1 MTDRILESVKK
12 VLGIAPEYLV
22 FDQDIVMHIN
32 SAFSV
37 LHQLGVGPDEPFM
50 IEDETA
56 TWTEFLGTERGV
68 NSVKSYVYLRVRLLF
83 DPPATSFS
91 LGAMEKQIEELG
103 WRISTYMDGVR
114 HPYVEPVVETEE
126 EVVW

>member
-12 VLGIAPEYLV
+12 VLGIAPEYLA

-83 DPPATSFS
+83 DPPATSFA

-114 HPYVEPVVETEE
+114 HPYVEPVVETE
-126 EVVW
+126 

>member
-12 VLGIAPEYLV
+12 VLGIAPEYLT

-83 DPPATSFS
+83 DPPATSFA

-103 WRISTYMDGVR
+103 WRISTYMEGVR

>member
-12 VLGIAPEYLV
+12 VLGIAPEYLA

-37 LHQLGVGPDEPFM
+37 LHQLGVGHDEPFM

-83 DPPATSFS
+83 DPPATSFA

-103 WRISTYMDGVR
+103 WRISTYMEGVR

>member
-12 VLGIAPEYLV
+12 VLGIAPEYLA

-83 DPPATSFS
+83 DPPATSFA

-103 WRISTYMDGVR
+103 WRISTYMEGVR

>member
-12 VLGIAPEYLV
+12 VLGIAPEYLA
-22 FDQDIVMHIN
+22 FDQDIMMHIN
-32 SAFSV
+32 SVFSV

-68 NSVKSYVYLRVRLLF
+68 NSIKSYVYLRVRLLF
-83 DPPATSFS
+83 DPPATSFV

-103 WRISTYMDGVR
+103 WRISTYMEGVR

-126 EVVW
+126 EFVW

>member
-12 VLGIAPEYLV
+12 VLGLAPDYHA
-22 FDQDIVMHIN
+22 FDADIMMHIN

-68 NSVKSYVYLRVRLLF
+68 NSVKSYVYLQVRLLF
-83 DPPATSFS
+83 DPPATSFA

-103 WRISTYMDGVR
+103 WRISTYMEGIR

>member
-12 VLGIAPEYLV
+12 VLGIAPEYLA
-22 FDQDIVMHIN
+22 FDQDIMMHIN
-32 SAFSV
+32 SVFSV

-68 NSVKSYVYLRVRLLF
+68 NSIKSYVYLRVRLLF
-83 DPPATSFS
+83 DPPATSFV
-91 LGAMEKQIEELG
+91 LDAMEKQIEELG
-103 WRISTYMDGVR
+103 WRISTYMEGVR
-114 HPYVEPVVETEE
+114 RPYVEPVIETE
-126 EVVW
+126 

>member
-56 TWTEFLGTERGV
+56 IWTEFLGTERGV

-83 DPPATSFS
+83 DPPATSFA

>member
-12 VLGIAPEYLV
+12 VLGIAPEYLA

-50 IEDETA
+50 IAD
-56 TWTEFLGTERGV
+56 
-68 NSVKSYVYLRVRLLF
+68 
-83 DPPATSFS
+83 
-91 LGAMEKQIEELG
+91 
-103 WRISTYMDGVR
+103 
-114 HPYVEPVVETEE
+114 
-126 EVVW
+126 

>member
-12 VLGIAPEYLV
+12 VLGIAPEYLA
-22 FDQDIVMHIN
+22 FDQDVVMHIN

-83 DPPATSFS
+83 DPPATSFA

-103 WRISTYMDGVR
+103 WRISTYMEGIR
-114 HPYVEPVVETEE
+114 HPYVETEE

>member
-12 VLGIAPEYLV
+12 VLGIAPEYLA
-22 FDQDIVMHIN
+22 FDQDVVMHIN

-83 DPPATSFS
+83 DPPATSFA

-103 WRISTYMDGVR
+103 WRISTYMEGIR
-114 HPYVEPVVETEE
+114 HPYVETEE
-126 EVVW
+126 DVVW

>member
-12 VLGIAPEYLV
+12 VLGIAPEYLA

-68 NSVKSYVYLRVRLLF
+68 NAVKSYVYLRVRLLF
-83 DPPATSFS
+83 DPPATSFA

-103 WRISTYMDGVR
+103 WRISTYMEGVR

>member
-12 VLGIAPEYLV
+12 VLGIAPEYLA

-83 DPPATSFS
+83 DPPATSFA

-103 WRISTYMDGVR
+103 WRISTYMEGVR
-114 HPYVEPVVETEE
+114 HPYVEPVAETEE

>member
-12 VLGIAPEYLV
+12 VLGVAPEYLA

-83 DPPATSFS
+83 DPPATSFA
-91 LGAMEKQIEELG
+91 LAAMEKQIEELG
-103 WRISTYMDGVR
+103 WRISTYMEGVR

>member
-12 VLGIAPEYLV
+12 VLGIAPENLV

-37 LHQLGVGPDEPFM
+37 LHQLGVGPDEPFI

-56 TWTEFLGTERGV
+56 TWSEFLGTERGV

-83 DPPATSFS
+83 DPPATSFA

-103 WRISTYMDGVR
+103 WRISTYMEGVR

>member
-83 DPPATSFS
+83 DPPATSFA

-103 WRISTYMDGVR
+103 WRISTYMEGVR

>member
-12 VLGIAPEYLV
+12 VLGIAPEYIA

-37 LHQLGVGPDEPFM
+37 LHQLGVGPGEPFM

-83 DPPATSFS
+83 DPPATSFA

-103 WRISTYMDGVR
+103 WRISTYMEGVR
-114 HPYVEPVVETEE
+114 HPYVEPVVETE
-126 EVVW
+126 

>member
-12 VLGIAPEYLV
+12 VLGVAPDYLA
-22 FDQDIVMHIN
+22 FDPDIVMHIN

-83 DPPATSFS
+83 DPPATSFA

-103 WRISTYMDGVR
+103 WRISTYMEGVR

>member
-83 DPPATSFS
+83 DPPATSFA

-103 WRISTYMDGVR
+103 WRISTYMEGVR
-114 HPYVEPVVETEE
+114 HPYVEPVAETEE

>member
-12 VLGIAPEYLV
+12 VLGIAPEYLA

-83 DPPATSFS
+83 DPPATSFA

>member
-12 VLGIAPEYLV
+12 VLGIAPEYLA
-22 FDQDIVMHIN
+22 FDQDIVIHIN

-83 DPPATSFS
+83 DPPATSFA

-103 WRISTYMDGVR
+103 WRISTYMEGVR

>member
-12 VLGIAPEYLV
+12 VLGVAPDYLA
-22 FDQDIVMHIN
+22 FDQDIMMHIN

-83 DPPATSFS
+83 DPPATSFA

-103 WRISTYMDGVR
+103 WRISTYMEGVR

>member
-12 VLGIAPEYLV
+12 VLGIAPEYLA
-22 FDQDIVMHIN
+22 FDQDIMMHIN
-32 SAFSV
+32 SVFSV

-83 DPPATSFS
+83 DPPATSFA

>member
-12 VLGIAPEYLV
+12 VLGIAPEYLA
-22 FDQDIVMHIN
+22 FDQDIMMHIN
-32 SAFSV
+32 SVFSV

-68 NSVKSYVYLRVRLLF
+68 NSIKSYVYLRVRLLF
-83 DPPATSFS
+83 DPPATSFV
-91 LGAMEKQIEELG
+91 LDAMEKQIEELG
-103 WRISTYMDGVR
+103 WRISTYMEGVR
-114 HPYVEPVVETEE
+114 RPYVEPVIETEE
-126 EVVW
+126 EFVW

>member
-12 VLGIAPEYLV
+12 VLGIAPEYLA

-83 DPPATSFS
+83 DPPATSFA
-91 LGAMEKQIEELG
+91 LGAMEKQVEELG
-103 WRISTYMDGVR
+103 WRISTYMEGVR

>member
-37 LHQLGVGPDEPFM
+37 LHQLGVGTDEPFM

-83 DPPATSFS
+83 DPPATSFALS
-91 LGAMEKQIEELG
+91 AMEKQIEELG

>member
-12 VLGIAPEYLV
+12 VLGIAPEYLA
-22 FDQDIVMHIN
+22 FDQDIMMHIN
-32 SAFSV
+32 SVFSV

-68 NSVKSYVYLRVRLLF
+68 NSIKSYVYLRVRLLF
-83 DPPATSFS
+83 DPPATSFV
-91 LGAMEKQIEELG
+91 LDAMEKQIEELG
-103 WRISTYMDGVR
+103 WRISTYMEGVR

-126 EVVW
+126 EFVW

>member
-37 LHQLGVGPDEPFM
+37 LHQLGVGPDEPFI

-56 TWTEFLGTERGV
+56 TWSEFLGTERGV

-83 DPPATSFS
+83 DPPATSFA

-103 WRISTYMDGVR
+103 WRISTYMEGVR

>member
-12 VLGIAPEYLV
+12 VLGVAPDYLA
-22 FDQDIVMHIN
+22 FDADIMMHIN

-50 IEDETA
+50 IEDETS

-83 DPPATSFS
+83 DPPATSFV

-103 WRISTYMDGVR
+103 WRISTYMEGVR

>member
-37 LHQLGVGPDEPFM
+37 LHQLGVGTDEPFM

-83 DPPATSFS
+83 DPPATSFA

>member
-12 VLGIAPEYLV
+12 VLGIAPEYLA

-56 TWTEFLGTERGV
+56 TWTEFLCTERGV

-83 DPPATSFS
+83 DPPATSFA

>member
-22 FDQDIVMHIN
+22 FDQDVVMHIN

-83 DPPATSFS
+83 DPPATSFA

-103 WRISTYMDGVR
+103 WRISTYMEGVR

>member
-12 VLGIAPEYLV
+12 VLGIAPEYLA

-83 DPPATSFS
+83 DPPATSFV

-103 WRISTYMDGVR
+103 WRISTYMEGVR